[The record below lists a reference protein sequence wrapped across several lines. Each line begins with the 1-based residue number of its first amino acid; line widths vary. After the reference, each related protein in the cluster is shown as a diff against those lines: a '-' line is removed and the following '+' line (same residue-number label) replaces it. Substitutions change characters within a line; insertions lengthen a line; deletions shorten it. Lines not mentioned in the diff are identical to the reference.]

1 MADGEW
7 TAIDKFAK
15 ISAKKA
21 GLVMG
26 LIRGKSANEA
36 QEILRFT
43 KKRAAVLIDK
53 VLRSAIANADSNGSA
68 DVDDL
73 VVSLAVADEGPTM
86 GRWRPGPMGRAMPIL
101 KRRSHLK
108 ISLKADKD

>member
-7 TAIDKFAK
+7 TATDKFVK
-15 ISAKKA
+15 ISPKKA
-21 GLVMG
+21 RLVMD
-26 LIRGKSANEA
+26 LIRGKSANDA

-43 KKRAAVLIDK
+43 KKRAASFIDK
-53 VLRSAIANADSNGSA
+53 VLRSAIANADSSGSV

-73 VVSLAVADEGPTM
+73 VISLAVADEGPTM

-108 ISLKADKD
+108 ISLTAGKD